1 MDAGVIL
8 GLVSL
13 VGVFALTIAMFFGAF
28 REKDGGDGGGVV
40 RYYKKENEELREQ
53 NKTLEAEKDTLKA
66 EKETFLLEIDGL
78 KRRIADLEN
87 ENAALRS
94 RVEFLFEQVTG
105 KKSSQKNSS
114 AASRRAVLFVSTSP
128 MPGAILNTGVEARVV
143 EDALRKTGFEF
154 RAVQAARPHDITR
167 AVLDFQPTILHF
179 AGHGAG
185 GEIYLEDEMQKP
197 KAVTLDAIA
206 RLLKPMPVTGVVLN
220 ACYSAQN
227 LAPLMSVSQW
237 AVGMRKAVQDPSA
250 IGFSDGFY
258 MALAEGKNVQAAFDV
273 GVANAG
279 MQSVGQMDIPILE
292 MRR

>member
-1 MDAGVIL
+1 MDAGAIL
-8 GLVSL
+8 GLASL

-28 REKDGGDGGGVV
+28 REKDNGDGGGVV
-40 RYYKKENEELREQ
+40 KYYKKENEELREQ

-105 KKSSQKNSS
+105 KKSPQKNSP

-128 MPGAILNTGVEARVV
+128 VPGAILNTGVEARAV

-154 RAVQAARPHDITR
+154 RAIQATRPHDITR
-167 AVLDFQPTILHF
+167 AILDFRPTILHF
-179 AGHGAG
+179 AGHGEG
-185 GEIYLEDEMQKP
+185 GEIYLEDDTQKP
-197 KAVTLDAIA
+197 KPVSVDAIA

-220 ACYSAQN
+220 ACYSAKN
-227 LAPLMSVSQW
+227 LAPLMGVSEW
-237 AVGMRKAVQDPSA
+237 AVGMKRAVQDPSA

>member
-1 MDAGVIL
+1 MDAGAIL
-8 GLVSL
+8 GLASL

-28 REKDGGDGGGVV
+28 REKDNGDGGGVV
-40 RYYKKENEELREQ
+40 KYYKKENEELREQ

-105 KKSSQKNSS
+105 KKSPQKNSP

-128 MPGAILNTGVEARVV
+128 VPGAILNTGVEARAV

-154 RAVQAARPHDITR
+154 RAIQATRPHDITR
-167 AVLDFQPTILHF
+167 AILDFRPTILHF
-179 AGHGAG
+179 AGHGEG
-185 GEIYLEDEMQKP
+185 GEIYLEDEAQKP
-197 KAVTLDAIA
+197 KPVSVDAIA

-220 ACYSAQN
+220 ACYSAKN
-227 LAPLMSVSQW
+227 LAPLMGVSEW
-237 AVGMRKAVQDPSA
+237 AVGMKRAVQDPSA

-279 MQSVGQMDIPILE
+279 MQSAGQMDIPILE

>member
-114 AASRRAVLFVSTSP
+114 AASRRAVLFVSTSS

-154 RAVQAARPHDITR
+154 RAIQAARPHDITR
-167 AVLDFQPTILHF
+167 AILDFRPTILHF
-179 AGHGAG
+179 AGHGAD
-185 GEIYLEDEMQKP
+185 GEIYLEDETQKP
-197 KAVTLDAIA
+197 KAVTLEAIS

-227 LAPLMSVSQW
+227 LAPLMGVSEW
-237 AVGMRKAVQDPSA
+237 AVGMRRAVQDPSA

-258 MALAEGKNVQAAFDV
+258 MALTEGKGVQAAFDI

-279 MQSVGQMDIPILE
+279 MQSAGQMDIPILE

>member
-53 NKTLEAEKDTLKA
+53 NKTLEA

-114 AASRRAVLFVSTSP
+114 AASRRAVLFVSTSS

-154 RAVQAARPHDITR
+154 RAIQAARPHDITR
-167 AVLDFQPTILHF
+167 AILDFRPTILHF
-179 AGHGAG
+179 AGHGAD
-185 GEIYLEDEMQKP
+185 GEIYLEDETQKP
-197 KAVTLDAIA
+197 KAVTLEAIS

-227 LAPLMSVSQW
+227 LAPLMGVSEW
-237 AVGMRKAVQDPSA
+237 AVGMRRAVQDPSA

-258 MALAEGKNVQAAFDV
+258 MALAEGKGVQAAFDI

-279 MQSVGQMDIPILE
+279 MQSAGQMDIPILE

>member
-1 MDAGVIL
+1 VDQTVET
-8 GLVSL
+8 
-13 VGVFALTIAMFFGAF
+13 VGVVETAEM
-28 REKDGGDGGGVV
+28 VV
-40 RYYKKENEELREQ
+40 RYYKKENEELLKQ
-53 NKTLEAEKDTLKA
+53 NKTLAAEKDTLKA
-66 EKETFLLEIDGL
+66 EKETFLLEMSSM
-78 KRRIADLEN
+78 KRRVADLEK
-87 ENAALRS
+87 ENDDLRN
-94 RVEFLFEQVTG
+94 RVDFLFEQLTG
-105 KKSSQKNSS
+105 GKSPQKQSPS
-114 AASRRAVLFVSTSP
+114 APRRAVLFVSTSP
-128 MPGAILNTGVEARVV
+128 MSGAILNTGVEARVV

-279 MQSVGQMDIPILE
+279 MQSAGQMDIPILE

>member
-8 GLVSL
+8 GLASL

-28 REKDGGDGGGVV
+28 REKDNGDGGGVV
-40 RYYKKENEELREQ
+40 KYYKKENEELREQ

-105 KKSSQKNSS
+105 KKSPQKNSP

-128 MPGAILNTGVEARVV
+128 VPGAILNTGVEARAV

-154 RAVQAARPHDITR
+154 RAIQATRPHDITR
-167 AVLDFQPTILHF
+167 AILDFRPTILHF
-179 AGHGAG
+179 AGHGEG
-185 GEIYLEDEMQKP
+185 GEIYLEDEAQKP
-197 KAVTLDAIA
+197 KPVSVDAIA

-220 ACYSAQN
+220 ACYSAKN
-227 LAPLMSVSQW
+227 LAPLMGVSEW
-237 AVGMRKAVQDPSA
+237 AVGMKRAVQDPSA

-258 MALAEGKNVQAAFDV
+258 MALAEGKDVQSAFDV

-279 MQSVGQMDIPILE
+279 MQSAGQMDIPILE